1 MSAPFVCKHRIRDTI
16 LEVDI
21 SMKIRDPM
29 RLAALSYGLVIPL
42 ILFSSCR
49 AGQASDG
56 PSIEFTRIP
65 QAEQGGTPRL
75 DTIEGRVIGAQP
87 KQQIVL
93 YARSGSWWIQ
103 PFADQPFTGI
113 QPDSSW
119 SNSTHLGTEYAAI
132 LVDPEYRPPSV
143 TYMLP
148 AEGDGVVAVAVT
160 RGAPQFWQTWWFRLL
175 SVLAF
180 GFALLALYRLRL
192 NKLTRQLSVR
202 FEERLAER
210 TRIAQELHDTLLQ
223 GFISASMQL
232 HVAVENLPDDSP
244 SKPPL
249 GNVER
254 LMRQVIDEARNAVQG
269 LRSNYSGSLDLEQ
282 AFSRVREELAVREQ
296 IGFRV
301 IIEGR
306 TRPLHPVIRDEVYRI
321 GREALVNAFRHS
333 QGKNVEVELEYSR
346 KQLRI
351 LVRDDGRGIDPHVLR
366 SGRTGHWGLSGMRER
381 AEAIGARLNV
391 RSRASAGTEVDL
403 SVPGR
408 TAFQLRPSGLPKR
421 RFFGSYWAKARPGT
435 IEVRDVTDE

>member
-1 MSAPFVCKHRIRDTI
+1 
-16 LEVDI
+16 
-21 SMKIRDPM
+21 MKIRDPM

-75 DTIEGRVIGAQP
+75 DTIAGRVIGAQP

-175 SVLAF
+175 SVLAI
-180 GFALLALYRLRL
+180 GFSLLALYRLRL

-321 GREALVNAFRHS
+321 GREALVNALHIRRDRQGSHQAHNGEAGRQRSHPGGCGSPTPRHHPIVS
-333 QGKNVEVELEYSR
+333 SHNPSASTQYHESSR
-346 KQLRI
+346 KRLQGL
-351 LVRDDGRGIDPHVLR
+351 GIRFVISTVTLQSGVLEEHQATDKE
-366 SGRTGHWGLSGMRER
+366 SRTAKTVHYVPVWL
-381 AEAIGARLNV
+381 A
-391 RSRASAGTEVDL
+391 RSRPAAAASG
-403 SVPGR
+403 G
-408 TAFQLRPSGLPKR
+408 
-421 RFFGSYWAKARPGT
+421 WCRPGAL
-435 IEVRDVTDE
+435 RRSLFS